1 MCLRIGAVA
10 TPRLINTGTPSTFG
24 QPLLSAAEKLSASSM
39 AQRTSRLAVFAPPL
53 VALLWRAVAL
63 SSPRLNG
70 DCEATEG
77 LAVLAALEV
86 VACDSDGAVALRR
99 SDIATAL
106 VAIMQGPPLPL
117 AGDVSSA
124 AAGTVVSNALSGTVR
139 SAAAALLARL
149 IAAPAAGCD
158 SFSSRARLG
167 EGVSIFGATTRRM
180 KFAESAER
188 YRLSEGIY
196 LFISLDC
203 MTVYFNIFNAKIY
216 YL

>member
-1 MCLRIGAVA
+1 
-10 TPRLINTGTPSTFG
+10 
-24 QPLLSAAEKLSASSM
+24 M

-99 SDIATAL
+99 SDVATAL

-117 AGDVSSA
+117 ARDVSSA

-158 SFSSRARLG
+158 SFSTRARLG

-196 LFISLDC
+196 YYFFIGSYDC
-203 MTVYFNIFNAKIY
+203 ILHYFNAKNY
-216 YL
+216 CL